1 MKMDFRELAQGFSL
15 LSSPTRLSILGLLAK
30 GPKNVTALCKGLKKK
45 QPTVSHHLGILRM
58 GRLVVSTRKGKSVE
72 YATDKASLRALG
84 AAIKQLMP
92 R

>member
-15 LSSPTRLSILGLLAK
+15 LSSPTRLSILGLLAT

-72 YATDKASLRALG
+72 YATDKASLSALG
-84 AAIKQLMP
+84 AAIKQLTP
-92 R
+92 K

>member
-15 LSSPTRLSILGLLAK
+15 LSSPTRLSILGLLAT
-30 GPKNVTALCKGLKKK
+30 GPKNVSALCRGLKKK

-58 GRLVVSTRKGKSVE
+58 GRLVISTRKGKSVE
-72 YATDKASLRALG
+72 YTTDKASLSALG
-84 AAIKQLMP
+84 AAIRRLTP